1 MTQAKI
7 VLAVALGLLLI
18 PFCFRRAWTAPA
30 YPSTKPWPSGT
41 PNLGPHRPLVDQW
54 SWSLL
59 NAWYANVEDGV
70 SGQQAWVWENGV
82 LVTYASTFPSWM
94 PDWAIAIAWSVW
106 RNNANNLKRPL
117 RNDTWSQ
124 P

>member
-1 MTQAKI
+1 MTKAKI
-7 VLAVALGLLLI
+7 ALAVLLGVLLI
-18 PFCFRRAWTAPA
+18 PFCYRRAWTGAT

-41 PNLGPHRPLVDQW
+41 PKVGPYRPFVEQW
-54 SWSLL
+54 SWAPL

-70 SGQQAWVWENGV
+70 SGQNAWVWENGV
-82 LVTYASTFPSWM
+82 LVPYASTFAPGT
-94 PDWAIAIAWSVW
+94 PDWIIAIAWSVW

-124 P
+124 Q